1 MLEDTLHDMA
11 AGAANKL
18 QEKLSQEGS
27 GMHHEG
33 NPNRS
38 SAPGEYPAEQTR
50 ALRDSVNILQM
61 GPFEVA
67 FGVFDAPDYA
77 LKLEY
82 EPPSR
87 GGRPFMSMALV
98 DPEIHQAALDSAR

>member
-1 MLEDTLHDMA
+1 
-11 AGAANKL
+11 
-18 QEKLSQEGS
+18 
-27 GMHHEG
+27 MHHEG

-50 ALRDSVNILQM
+50 ALRDSVGIATM
-61 GPFEVA
+61 GPLEVT

-82 EPPSR
+82 DPPSQ
-87 GGRPFMSMALV
+87 GGRPFMSMALH
-98 DPEIHQAALDSAR
+98 DPEIHKAALDSAK